1 MGSDNLYADLEFGF
15 RRDLQEPQS
24 NEIYTCRIDL
34 RFRLPG
40 SDGETDL
47 LDGARPSASFDMQPF
62 RGLITDAEA
71 YGRRLGQ
78 VLFADAALV
87 AGFAKAQ
94 FSARQQGVRLRVRL
108 AIPSTLFPL
117 HALHWEKLIL
127 PDEPLPLSHSETVLV
142 SRYLTSPDPR
152 PIVLP
157 KPRDVRAL
165 VVIARPTNLTQYG
178 LADIKVADELL
189 SASTALQAT
198 HFTQLTDGRATL
210 DAIRDEIRGGHDLV
224 YIVAHGKMVH
234 AQPWICLEN
243 ANREIEWVS
252 GQNLAAMIGALE
264 RLPKLVVLTSCAS
277 AGVGQTGDAGVLAAL
292 GPLLVRAG
300 VPAVIAMQGNVL
312 QETAAQ
318 FMPVFFGE
326 LNRSG
331 CIDQAMAIARSK
343 VRKQS
348 DWWAPVLFMRLRSG
362 LLFDT
367 AQLTV
372 LKEPDAETVHQALA
386 KLNYTPQTKRFRR
399 DWRKRRG
406 AFLISGQD
414 SRSGQ
419 RWLLC
424 RLLHSLPA
432 WQQRKMI
439 IKLDFARLQGVTL
452 SAELIWEKVAEQIGV
467 DPQAAPA
474 EVIAALGQRWLENHL
489 LLIFLNVTDCLDILV
504 HEVWP
509 QLMATLAES
518 ESNPNQLFMFVT
530 NEDEPLPALDL
541 ASGGALADEAEN
553 GQPVLLPE
561 LPAQFARDEIDDWI
575 YDEQDTLKAI
585 VQSPD
590 LRTDP
595 DELLEE
601 IWAEDEGVPMPTMKT
616 IYGLCMPATSGLRW
630 SKFKKQWTEVY

>member
-1 MGSDNLYADLEFGF
+1 MSGDNLYADLEFGF

-24 NEIYTCRIDL
+24 DEIYTCRIEL

-47 LDGARPSASFDMQPF
+47 LDGARPLAALDMQTF
-62 RGLITDAEA
+62 RSLITDAAA

-78 VLFADAALV
+78 DLLADAVLA

-94 FSARQQGVRLRVRL
+94 FTARQQGVHLRVRL
-108 AIPSTLFPL
+108 AIPPELAPL
-117 HALHWEKLIL
+117 HALHWEKLTI
-127 PDEPLPLSHSETVLV
+127 PNEPLPLSHDETVLL

-152 PIVLP
+152 PVALP
-157 KPRDVRAL
+157 KARDVRAL

-189 SASTALQAT
+189 AASSALQAT
-198 HFTQLTDGRATL
+198 QCTQLTDGGATL
-210 DAIRDEIRGGHDLV
+210 DAIRDAIRGGHHV
-224 YIVAHGKMVH
+224 IYIVAHGQMKN
-234 AQPWICLEN
+234 AQPWICLAK
-243 ANREIEWVS
+243 ANGEVEWVS
-252 GQNLAAMIGALE
+252 GQDLAAMIGNLE
-264 RLPKLVVLTSCAS
+264 QLPKLVVLTSCAS
-277 AGVGQTGDAGVLAAL
+277 AGDGQTEDAGVLAAL

-318 FMPVFFGE
+318 FMPVFFAE
-326 LNRSG
+326 LNRTG
-331 CIDQAMAIARSK
+331 CIDQAVAIARSK

-348 DWWAPVLFMRLRSG
+348 DWWAPALFMRLRSG

-372 LKEPDAETVHQALA
+372 VKEPDAETVHQALA
-386 KLNYTPQTKRFRR
+386 KLNYTPQTQHFRR

-414 SRSGQ
+414 HRSGQ

-432 WQQRKMI
+432 WQQRKLI

-467 DPQAAPA
+467 DPQAAP
-474 EVIAALGQRWLENHL
+474 EDVIAALGQRWMENHL
-489 LLIFLNVTDCLDILV
+489 LLVFLNVTDCLDIIV
-504 HEVWP
+504 HEIWP

-518 ESNPNQLFMFVT
+518 ESNANQLFMFVT
-530 NEDEPLPALDL
+530 NEDEPLPVLD
-541 ASGGALADEAEN
+541 AVSGGAAAADTEN

-561 LPAQFARDEIDDWI
+561 LPTQFGRDEIDGWI

-590 LRTDP
+590 LRTDLG
-595 DELLEE
+595 ELLEE
-601 IWAEDEGVPMPTMKT
+601 IWAEDEGAPMPTMKT
-616 IYGLCMPATSGLRW
+616 IYGLCMPATSSQRW